1 MVFQLNDKEI
11 KSLYLAVREGGLSEG
26 KSLEQVLT
34 DIIYGK
40 EVRLALKGLRIY
52 FAVTMAGDI
61 DEDFLFS
68 EDYEDDDPAEII
80 SFLTG
85 EN

>member
-11 KSLYLAVREGGLSEG
+11 KSLYLAVREKGFSEG
-26 KSLEQVLT
+26 RSIEQVLM

-40 EVRLALKGLRIY
+40 DARLALKGLRIY
-52 FAVTMAGDI
+52 YAVTMAGDI

-68 EDYEDDDPAEII
+68 EDYEDDEPAEII
-80 SFLTG
+80 HLPYR
-85 EN
+85 